1 MDPNNP
7 DNRAQIT
14 KVKEFLVKSI
24 KNKRKWTSDGSDMV
38 KYIAS
43 NGACLS
49 YVLQVENG

>member
-7 DNRAQIT
+7 DNRAQLT
-14 KVKEFLVKSI
+14 KMNKFLVTSI
-24 KNKRKWTSDGSDMV
+24 ENKRKWTPDSTEMV